1 MKGRWRLWIPV
12 AAWVLMIFV
21 FSTDSFSA
29 QKTSG
34 FILSTL
40 RYLFPSLN
48 EEQLHFWHIVCRKA
62 AHMTEYGVLGLLSW
76 RAFRGGSSLSGGSA
90 AFAVAAFVLAVALTD
105 EFHQSFVGSRTG
117 ALGDVGYDFA
127 GGVIALILVQV
138 FRRESRTVHSHSVL

>member
-1 MKGRWRLWIPV
+1 MKVRWRLWIPV
-12 AAWVLMIFV
+12 ALWILAIFT

-40 RYLFPSLN
+40 RFLFPSLSDD
-48 EEQLHFWHIVCRKA
+48 ELHFWHIVCRKA
-62 AHMTEYGVLGLLSW
+62 AHVTEYFVLGLLSW
-76 RAFRGGSSLSGGSA
+76 RAFRGGSSLVGGSVP
-90 AFAVAAFVLAVALTD
+90 FAVATLVLAVALID
-105 EFHQSFVGSRTG
+105 EFHQSFVSSRTG

-138 FRRESRTVHSHSVL
+138 FRRESRTLHSHSVL